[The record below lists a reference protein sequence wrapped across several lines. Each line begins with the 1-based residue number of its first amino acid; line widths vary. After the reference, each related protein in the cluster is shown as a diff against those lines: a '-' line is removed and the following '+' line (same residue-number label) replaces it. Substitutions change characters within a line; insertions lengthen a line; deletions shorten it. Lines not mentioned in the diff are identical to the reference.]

1 MIAIALPWKIA
12 IAATLMTIVLCAMW
26 WAFSE
31 GKSMQRTPTLSSNTI
46 ATQRSI
52 TDADARGPRTPTTST
67 AAPHGFLAPVRAKS
81 STRPNS
87 NDRLPTSCRRC
98 RAMAWCGV

>member
-12 IAATLMTIVLCAMW
+12 IGAMLTTIVLGAMW

-31 GKSMQRTPTLSSNTI
+31 GKGAAHTDNLENTI

-52 TDADARGPRTPTTST
+52 TDADARGPRTPDD
-67 AAPHGFLAPVRAKS
+67 V
-81 STRPNS
+81 
-87 NDRLPTSCRRC
+87 DRRLRDGSF
-98 RAMAWCGV
+98 

>member
-12 IAATLMTIVLCAMW
+12 IGAALLTIALGGMW

-31 GKSMQRTPTLSSNTI
+31 GRDAARADNLEKTI

-52 TDADARGPRTPTTST
+52 TDADARGPRTPDD
-67 AAPHGFLAPVRAKS
+67 V
-81 STRPNS
+81 
-87 NDRLPTSCRRC
+87 DRRLRDGSF
-98 RAMAWCGV
+98 